1 MWIVALALRRPYTFV
16 VVALLLLI
24 LGPIVIFRTPTD
36 IFPNIDIPVVSIL
49 WNYAGLN
56 AQDMSNRI
64 VTLTERDADHDGG
77 RHRAQRIAIAE
88 RHRGGEGILP
98 ASRQYRKGDRADHRY
113 LANPAAPAA
122 AGDDAAAGHHL
133 QRLHRADSAAG
144 LVGAKA
150 FRAAALR
157 LSA

>member
-56 AQDMSNRI
+56 SQDLSSRI
-64 VTLTERDADHDGG
+64 VYPKRAHSDHYGG

-98 ASRQYRKGDRADHRY
+98 ASRQYRKGDRADHRNFS
-113 LANPAAPAA
+113 NPVARSCRP
-122 AGDDAAAGHHL
+122 GP
-133 QRLHRADSAAG
+133 RPR
-144 LVGAKA
+144 
-150 FRAAALR
+150 
-157 LSA
+157 